1 VPSGRLSL
9 LQLAWRQLKYER
21 ASSAGV
27 AFALLLTL
35 LPAGSLAMESSG
47 DGADL
52 HVVNFAVKLQVAV
65 LMPLLVLLAGV
76 LSRWYIE
83 LRLRD
88 LALLRGRGWSPT
100 RVQLLVLAEFAM
112 LAATAFGIGVVGLLV
127 LAWRADGG
135 SSDLGLALPRPSE
148 LPAIAVAV
156 EVPLAAAAV
165 WLIGLAWWAS
175 RQNVMRLDH
184 PEANPA
190 RLLFWRGVNLDGLL
204 VLPAALLLLL
214 RRWLRTPGWGTSA
227 ALDDLGALLLS
238 VGGLALL
245 LMASPHLMSL
255 AAEAL
260 FRRRLDVEGTLA
272 QWQLHRWWQRHTA
285 TGFLIVLAFAMAS
298 LSAVALAHQ
307 ELDRP
312 APAPMPGGQGVAI
325 SLGIGFAASTAA
337 ALMAYGLVF
346 LSACRARMDDYT
358 ALLVDGLSV
367 DKLRRSLWLEQATVL
382 VISLLVGGA
391 LGLVVLWANAPA
403 IGLEGGGG
411 AIASSLS
418 AGATAVGVV
427 STLAIGI
434 LAGAAVAWLVRRSAV
449 GFRLLEYGQRLR

>member
-1 VPSGRLSL
+1 MPPGRLSL

-76 LSRWYIE
+76 LSRWYVE

-135 SSDLGLALPRPSE
+135 SSDLGLVLPRRSE

-156 EVPLAAAAV
+156 EVPLAVAAV

-175 RQNVMRLDH
+175 QQNVIRLDH
-184 PEANPA
+184 PEANSA
-190 RLLFWRGVNLDGLL
+190 RLLFWRGVNL
-204 VLPAALLLLL
+204 
-214 RRWLRTPGWGTSA
+214 
-227 ALDDLGALLLS
+227 
-238 VGGLALL
+238 
-245 LMASPHLMSL
+245 
-255 AAEAL
+255 
-260 FRRRLDVEGTLA
+260 
-272 QWQLHRWWQRHTA
+272 
-285 TGFLIVLAFAMAS
+285 
-298 LSAVALAHQ
+298 
-307 ELDRP
+307 
-312 APAPMPGGQGVAI
+312 
-325 SLGIGFAASTAA
+325 
-337 ALMAYGLVF
+337 
-346 LSACRARMDDYT
+346 
-358 ALLVDGLSV
+358 
-367 DKLRRSLWLEQATVL
+367 
-382 VISLLVGGA
+382 
-391 LGLVVLWANAPA
+391 
-403 IGLEGGGG
+403 
-411 AIASSLS
+411 
-418 AGATAVGVV
+418 
-427 STLAIGI
+427 
-434 LAGAAVAWLVRRSAV
+434 
-449 GFRLLEYGQRLR
+449 